1 MKRRRR
7 RKRLLDDFKEARR
20 CWQLKEKSVDCTVWR
35 TRFVKRLW
43 NDVKTDYV
51 TMVMMTTLMVVVVMT
66 MMMMMMVISGK
77 ACDIV
82 LEWVSCNNFYSNAFL
97 QI

>member
-1 MKRRRR
+1 M
-7 RKRLLDDFKEARR
+7 
-20 CWQLKEKSVDCTVWR
+20 
-35 TRFVKRLW
+35 KRLW

-51 TMVMMTTLMVVVVMT
+51 TMVMMTTMMVVVLVVMT
-66 MMMMMMVISGK
+66 MMMMMMMVVSGK
-77 ACDIV
+77 SCDIV